1 MCILSAL
8 STFLVDMCCVREN
21 HTQNLKP
28 KAMSFTD
35 STVCNMGLA
44 YSCFFPCLST
54 SSCEPLF
61 KSHLG
66 PEQVVWVG
74 FSVPMSPCPIWLHR
88 FFPFGGFLR
97 NQKLNISCPIPQ
109 GFFPGPLAPSK
120 KTNKHSWSIWLCTLV
135 IYWHLHVLKGLEFLY
150 EGEKVFHII
159 LPLTFLLRYFF
170 HYSL

>member
-74 FSVPMSPCPIWLHR
+74 FSVPMSPMSHLIAWVFSLWGFSPKSKTEHFMSYTTR
-88 FFPFGGFLR
+88 FFSRTSSSL
-97 NQKLNISCPIPQ
+97 QKNKQTLLINRAVHL
-109 GFFPGPLAPSK
+109 GHLLA
-120 KTNKHSWSIWLCTLV
+120 
-135 IYWHLHVLKGLEFLY
+135 HVLKALEFLY

-159 LPLTFLLRYFF
+159 LPLTFLLHYFF